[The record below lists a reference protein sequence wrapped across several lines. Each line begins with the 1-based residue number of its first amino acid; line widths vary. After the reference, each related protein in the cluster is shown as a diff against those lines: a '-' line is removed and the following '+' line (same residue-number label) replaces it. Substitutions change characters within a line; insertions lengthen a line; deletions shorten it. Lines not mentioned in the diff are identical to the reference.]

1 MDYLLLGMILF
12 ILFFSL
18 RTNYKISNLEERQKK
33 NSQKQKEEME
43 KTLSKIKVI
52 NESMEK
58 KIVFLQKTFNDF
70 REYQDNANLKYQN
83 AFKKQLTTIKN
94 DTELIKT
101 LYLKPDKKSQET
113 NDTDKL
119 AEIKDSTAVK
129 ETPSEDSNTITQEE
143 KHVDLFSEK
152 VKEKLKKMSGDEI
165 WLLKQFLTQAPM
177 QWQNVSEIEDEVS
190 MPKFKIPKLSRQF
203 IIDGLPILMIKHAG
217 DKMFVKWGEGL
228 TSDKIEDIQKV
239 IRGEW

>member
-1 MDYLLLGMILF
+1 MDYLLLGIILF

-18 RTNYKISNLEERQKK
+18 RTNYKISNLEEKLKK
-33 NSQKQKEEME
+33 NNQKQKEDME

-58 KIVFLQKTFNDF
+58 KIVFLQKTLNDF
-70 REYQDNANLKYQN
+70 RENQDKSTLKSQN
-83 AFKKQLTTIKN
+83 VLKKQLATIKN

-101 LYLKPDKKSQET
+101 LYLKPDKKLQET
-113 NDTDKL
+113 NDTVELGKNKE
-119 AEIKDSTAVK
+119 ATAVK
-129 ETPSEDSNTITQEE
+129 ETPLEDSNTIKQEE
-143 KHVDLFSEK
+143 KYVELFSEK

-165 WLLKQFLTQAPM
+165 WLLKQLLSQAPL
-177 QWQNVSEIEDEVS
+177 QWQNVSEMEDEVS

-228 TSDKIEDIQKV
+228 TSDKIVDVQNE
-239 IRGEW
+239 IRGDW